1 MKRFLIVMALCVAPS
16 YAFAE
21 CPTEDTITAFG
32 HTYKK
37 GGLIGTLSDTSRD
50 CDSHDQP
57 AWLAKINEAAPAP
70 SNKAVPSKAAS
81 TNAAPNGLTTC
92 REIVRNKDPQYDA
105 QRCDC
110 IFWYGHSIE
119 VQ

>member
-1 MKRFLIVMALCVAPS
+1 MRRILVILAMCVATS

-32 HTYKK
+32 HTYKR
-37 GGLIGTLSDTSRD
+37 GGLIGMLSNDSRD

-57 AWLAKINEAAPAP
+57 AWLAKINEAAP
-70 SNKAVPSKAAS
+70 SNNAVPSKAAS
-81 TNAAPNGLTTC
+81 FNAAPKGLTTC
-92 REIVRNKDPQYDA
+92 REIVRNKDPQSEA
-105 QRCDC
+105 QRRDC